1 MRGARHERRQ
11 SHREPPST
19 LGVQTVHVFV
29 RAYPGE
35 QGPRVQVVRQRKL
48 YKKSGDG
55 LVLVEALDDRL
66 DLLLGGVLGEAVGL
80 CLHTDLGA
88 VGLFVAHV
96 GDRGRILPH
105 QDHVQA
111 HRPAP

>member
-88 VGLFVAHV
+88 VGLLVTHV
-96 GDRGRILPH
+96 GDRRRILPH
-105 QDHVQA
+105 QEHVQA

>member
-1 MRGARHERRQ
+1 
-11 SHREPPST
+11 
-19 LGVQTVHVFV
+19 
-29 RAYPGE
+29 
-35 QGPRVQVVRQRKL
+35 VVRQRKL
-48 YKKSGDG
+48 YKESGDG

-66 DLLLGGVLGEAVGL
+66 DLLLGGVLGEAVSL